1 MANQFLSVERGR
13 RWIQQ
18 KVTYVVLES
27 QTEISTAR
35 ILAIVTYKPRCD
47 DETRPSE
54 QIDSFSHVVTP
65 PGGGT
70 EQGWNRFQTAA
81 KAPPIS
87 AILLK
92 SL

>member
-35 ILAIVTYKPRCD
+35 ILAILTYKPRCD
-47 DETRPSE
+47 DETRPNE
-54 QIDSFSHVVTP
+54 QMIP
-65 PGGGT
+65 
-70 EQGWNRFQTAA
+70 
-81 KAPPIS
+81 S
-87 AILLK
+87 AMWLHLRERHRARMEPLPN
-92 SL
+92 SG